1 MSVLIIGGGPGVS
14 PGSSRTLVTHAPGR
28 HESRNCA
35 GENMVI
41 ADALICISSLTCL
54 YVVQVNAWVGLW
66 PKFDPSK
73 NRPHEGDEGPI
84 GQIGEIGENGP
95 QEAGQKNQPHAGW
108 GCVKKWTP
116 RGRFRH
122 DPVAVVQALVF
133 PPCKRD
139 LRRHLTTASGSLPD
153 ERQTSILQR

>member
-1 MSVLIIGGGPGVS
+1 MF
-14 PGSSRTLVTHAPGR
+14 
-28 HESRNCA
+28 
-35 GENMVI
+35 NMVI

-122 DPVAVVQALVF
+122 DPWDDAF
-133 PPCKRD
+133 RNG
-139 LRRHLTTASGSLPD
+139 GSNG
-153 ERQTSILQR
+153 SHW